1 MNMHRLFI
9 KKDRLCT
16 KRRIASG
23 LLCAVLILSIFFP
36 FFPGILAGAEGEY
49 PIYREKNLKKKMIAL
64 TFDDG
69 PHPVHTPEILDI
81 LKEYGVHA
89 TFFVIGQNAE
99 YYPELIRRELAE
111 GHEIGNHTYS
121 HPHVSK
127 ITTDQLLNEILDTED
142 VLLSVCGYQPRLFR
156 PPEGCYSEV
165 IGNLL
170 VRMDYVPVIWSVDT
184 LDWKRPA
191 ASAIENRILG
201 HVKSGDIILCHDYV
215 TKSNTPAALR
225 KVIPA
230 LLEEGYEFVT
240 VSELMDAAQ
249 DIELPSQ

>member
-1 MNMHRLFI
+1 MRCVAKSQSIRLGR
-9 KKDRLCT
+9 RL
-16 KRRIASG
+16 ASG
-23 LLCAVLILSIFFP
+23 LLCAAWIVTVFLPFLSCDKVS
-36 FFPGILAGAEGEY
+36 AEGEY

-69 PHPVHTPEILDI
+69 PHPIHTPMILDI

-99 YYPELIRRELAE
+99 RFPELVRRELVE

-142 VLLSVCGYQPRLFR
+142 VLLSICGYQSKLFR

-191 ASAIENRILG
+191 VSAIEKKILG

-215 TKSNTPAALR
+215 TNSNTPAAL
-225 KVIPA
+225 KTVIPA
-230 LLEEGYEFVT
+230 LLDEGYEFVT
-240 VSELMDAAQ
+240 VSELMEAAQ